1 LRSAT
6 LGVCAAAVSD
16 CLSNSIRVVKTTRQT
31 AEAALSYEEAAELV
45 LRQDGLRGLLCR
57 GLGTRLLANIVQAA
71 LFTVIWKQLEAGMSG
86 LGLT

>member
-1 LRSAT
+1 
-6 LGVCAAAVSD
+6 
-16 CLSNSIRVVKTTRQT
+16 
-31 AEAALSYEEAAELV
+31 V